1 MHWTNERNKSSD
13 DRRWSNRF
21 WTNQNAAIFVRM
33 NSTRTTK
40 GWEITITK
48 QDAIVG
54 RLMTDATLMNRLLPV
69 IFHSMKG
76 DHWHLIIKQA
86 YEINKDIGNKWID
99 AIPKSFWKVYD
110 LINWWS
116 QIPGLL
122 RTHGV
127 ITCEACR
134 THLRSERQ
142 FQELYCYI
150 INISRTHWTAM
161 KNKLLPVRLATWHQ
175 EVGPHK
181 TATNK

>member
-1 MHWTNERNKSSD
+1 MIKPILNKSKCCHICKNEFNEND
-13 DRRWSNRF
+13 KRVRDHDHKTRCYRGAAHDRCNIDEQAPPR
-21 WTNQNAAIFVRM
+21 
-33 NSTRTTK
+33 
-40 GWEITITK
+40 
-48 QDAIVG
+48 D
-54 RLMTDATLMNRLLPV
+54 LP
-69 IFHSMKG
+69 HYEG
-76 DHWHLIIKQA
+76 DHWHSIIKQA

-134 THLRSERQ
+134 THLRAERQ